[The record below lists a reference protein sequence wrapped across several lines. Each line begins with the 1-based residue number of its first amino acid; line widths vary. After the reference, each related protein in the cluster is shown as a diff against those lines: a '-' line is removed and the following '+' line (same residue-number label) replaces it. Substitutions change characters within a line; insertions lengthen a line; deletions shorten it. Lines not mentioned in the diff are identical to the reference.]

1 MRKKEDFDIRN
12 YDLFIKRFIAKQ
24 ISCYVILLAYIIFI
38 SIKYI

>member
-12 YDLFIKRFIAKQ
+12 YDLFIKRFITKQ
-24 ISCYVILLAYIIFI
+24 IWCYIILLVYIIFV